1 VLGTAGALAAQVF
14 TWLLRGSTWLFL
26 GKLAGYRPPGLPSDG
41 GLAQELIG
49 PYGVW
54 LVPLATTL
62 GGLLVGLLIAKVAP
76 EAEGHGTD
84 TVVRAFHRAGGFLRG
99 RVAPVKVLA
108 SAITIGSGGSAGRE
122 GPIALTAA
130 GIGSWYAGLTGRSEG
145 ERRLLLLTGM
155 AAGLAAIFRSPVGT
169 ALFAI
174 EVLYADME
182 FESSA
187 LLYTM
192 LASIVAYAINGLF
205 VGWQP
210 LFRISTPL
218 ALPSPWS
225 NAWYLVLGVAAGVLG
240 TYVPLVFYRIRDVF
254 RALPVHP
261 ALKPALGGLL
271 MGALALVVPDVIG
284 GGYGWMQAA
293 IDGRLALGTLAILAL
308 AKPLAL
314 SLSVASGGSGGVFAP
329 SLFAGGMLGGLLAGL
344 VHLPAAPFV
353 VVGMAAMFAG
363 AARVPIATLVMVT
376 EMTGG
381 YTLLV
386 PAALAVMLSYLVQRL
401 LAARVRYRSLY
412 EGQVGNRADSP
423 AHHSEHLRIALRILK
438 DRQVLN
444 PAEVGQLDLVSLMR
458 SGIPVELP
466 GERRL
471 TIGVLR
477 PESTFVGQPLGAE
490 EVSLTGDT
498 SVIGIIRG
506 ERMLPPR
513 PDTTLEAGD
522 RLILL
527 TTRTALERLRPHLDK
542 W

>member
-1 VLGTAGALAAQVF
+1 MAGALAAQVF
-14 TWLLRGSTWLFL
+14 TYLLRGATWLFL
-26 GKLAGYRPPGLPSDG
+26 GGIAGYRPPGLPSEG
-41 GLAQELIG
+41 GLAQEIVG
-49 PYGVW
+49 PHGLW
-54 LVPLATTL
+54 LVPVATTL
-62 GGLLVGLLIAKVAP
+62 GGLLVGVLITRVAP
-76 EAEGHGTD
+76 ETEGHGTD
-84 TVVRAFHRAGGFLRG
+84 TVVRAFHRASGFLRG
-99 RVAPVKVLA
+99 RVAPVKVIA
-108 SAITIGSGGSAGRE
+108 SAITIGSGGAAGRE

-130 GIGSWYAGLTGRSEG
+130 GIGSWYAGVTGRSEG
-145 ERRLLLLTGM
+145 DRRLLLLTGM

-182 FESSA
+182 FESGA
-187 LLYTM
+187 LLSTM
-192 LASIVAYAINGLF
+192 LASITAYAVNGLF

-225 NAWYLVLGVAAGVLG
+225 NAWYLVLGVAAGVLAAI
-240 TYVPLVFYRIRDVF
+240 VPPVFYRLRDLF
-254 RALPVHP
+254 RALPLP
-261 ALKPALGGLL
+261 AALRPALGGLG
-271 MGALALVVPDVIG
+271 MGLLALAVPQVIG

-293 IDGRLALGTLAILAL
+293 IDGRLALGTLAVLTV

-314 SLSVASGGSGGVFAP
+314 SLSVGSGGSGGVFAP

-344 VHLPAAPFV
+344 AHLPAAPFV

-401 LAARVRYRSLY
+401 LATQLHYRSLY

-423 AHHSEHLRIALRILK
+423 AHHTEHLRIALRILK

-444 PAEVGQLDLVSLMR
+444 PADVGRFDLVSLLR

-466 GERRL
+466 GERLL

-477 PESTFVGQPLGAE
+477 PDSTFVGQALGAE
-490 EVSLTGDT
+490 EVLLAGDT

-513 PDTTLEAGD
+513 PDTALVAGD

-527 TTRTALERLRPHLDK
+527 TTRAALERLRPHLDK